1 MRTIINNSLF
11 CLLAIVA
18 ATLCGC
24 SDSIFEDEAQNDG
37 GSIRLAA
44 DIEQLAVMRVND
56 CGFCDGDMMGVYVVD
71 YEGGNPGTLKLK
83 GNRGDNVRYTFD
95 EAANKWTG
103 AYELYWKDGHT
114 PVDVY
119 GYYPFA
125 APESIEDY
133 QFEVQKDQSKA
144 SSSDEM
150 GGYEASDF
158 LWGKVDEVAPTSSVI
173 RLPLSHRMSNARV
186 TLLQG
191 SGFTA
196 EEWGG
201 HGEDRACAKRSAQ
214 GKHQPG
220 QRHGEQ
226 GGRGGAHG
234 HPALMRRQRVARHR
248 GATDC
253 APGRGA
259 LQHHHRRHAV

>member
-11 CLLAIVA
+11 CLLAMVA

-24 SDSIFEDEAQNDG
+24 SDSIFDDEAQNDG

-196 EEWGG
+196 EEWAAT
-201 HGEDRACAKRSAQ
+201 EKIVLVQ
-214 GKHQPG
+214 N
-220 QRHGEQ
+220 
-226 GGRGGAHG
+226 
-234 HPALMRRQRVARHR
+234 VARKASINLANGTVR
-248 GATDC
+248 KAGEVEPTATLPSC
-253 APGRGA
+253 VGNEWR
-259 LQHHHRRHAV
+259 LSLIHI

>member
-11 CLLAIVA
+11 CLLAMVA

-24 SDSIFEDEAQNDG
+24 SDSIFDDEAQNDG

-133 QFEVQKDQSKA
+133 QFEVQKDHSKA

-150 GGYEASDF
+150 GG
-158 LWGKVDEVAPTSSVI
+158 GTRRVTSS
-173 RLPLSHRMSNARV
+173 
-186 TLLQG
+186 
-191 SGFTA
+191 
-196 EEWGG
+196 
-201 HGEDRACAKRSAQ
+201 
-214 GKHQPG
+214 
-220 QRHGEQ
+220 
-226 GGRGGAHG
+226 GGRWTRWLP
-234 HPALMRRQRVARHR
+234 PAA
-248 GATDC
+248 
-253 APGRGA
+253 
-259 LQHHHRRHAV
+259 

>member
-24 SDSIFEDEAQNDG
+24 SDSIFDDEAQNDG

-119 GYYPFA
+119 G
-125 APESIEDY
+125 
-133 QFEVQKDQSKA
+133 
-144 SSSDEM
+144 
-150 GGYEASDF
+150 
-158 LWGKVDEVAPTSSVI
+158 
-173 RLPLSHRMSNARV
+173 
-186 TLLQG
+186 
-191 SGFTA
+191 
-196 EEWGG
+196 
-201 HGEDRACAKRSAQ
+201 
-214 GKHQPG
+214 
-220 QRHGEQ
+220 
-226 GGRGGAHG
+226 
-234 HPALMRRQRVARHR
+234 
-248 GATDC
+248 
-253 APGRGA
+253 
-259 LQHHHRRHAV
+259 

>member
-24 SDSIFEDEAQNDG
+24 SDSIFDDDAQKDG

-44 DIEQLAVMRVND
+44 DIEQLSVMRVND

-133 QFEVQKDQSKA
+133 QFEVQKVRIFYK
-144 SSSDEM
+144 
-150 GGYEASDF
+150 
-158 LWGKVDEVAPTSSVI
+158 
-173 RLPLSHRMSNARV
+173 
-186 TLLQG
+186 
-191 SGFTA
+191 
-196 EEWGG
+196 
-201 HGEDRACAKRSAQ
+201 
-214 GKHQPG
+214 
-220 QRHGEQ
+220 
-226 GGRGGAHG
+226 
-234 HPALMRRQRVARHR
+234 
-248 GATDC
+248 
-253 APGRGA
+253 
-259 LQHHHRRHAV
+259 